1 MVNYALWV
9 ALRRCILFM
18 HGACHLGI
26 NFLQMAVN
34 CIEAA
39 CPPLLY
45 VIIFALQCHNVFKN
59 FSHLEEQKC

>member
-1 MVNYALWV
+1 
-9 ALRRCILFM
+9 M